1 MAGAEPTWRR
11 LLRLEGLPILAV
23 LAALV
28 ATFMAAAPE
37 VFLGYRIYMSFL
49 TTVPP
54 LLVLAVALTLVI
66 AAGEIDLSFPSV
78 IALSGWVL
86 AYCTHVLGSPW
97 LGLFLALGAG
107 ALVGFVNGLLIARVG
122 IPSIIATLATQF
134 LWGGLTT
141 VFSQGLSYSMGEVEG
156 YAVWHLMVGRLGP
169 VPVQAL
175 WALGV
180 AAVLWLVL
188 NRRRFGE
195 HLLFIGDNARVA
207 EVVGVNVARE
217 KTRAFVLMGLMAAFA
232 SVLLTLENRSFF
244 NTQGG
249 GYLLEVMAAVFI
261 GGTSVFGG
269 QASVIGT
276 VAGSFIIGMVE
287 AGLVATGLQG
297 FWVRAVVGVVFLAA
311 VIGHLL
317 IEEPERRAALARALR
332 GRLEGARRRLSRGFP
347 IPPGGGVHASNGKG
361 GKR

>member
-1 MAGAEPTWRR
+1 MPAPESARTR
-11 LLRLEGLPILAV
+11 LRETEGLPIMGV
-23 LAALV
+23 LLALV
-28 ATFMAAAPE
+28 IVFMIAAPD

-49 TTVPP
+49 ATVPP
-54 LLVLAVALTLVI
+54 LLVLAAALTLLI

-86 AYCTHVLGSPW
+86 AYFTHVLGSPW
-97 LGLFLALGAG
+97 LGLLLALASG
-107 ALVGFVNGLLIARVG
+107 ALVGWLNGILVARIGV
-122 IPSIIATLATQF
+122 PSIIATLATQF

-141 VFSQGLSYSMGEVEG
+141 VFSQGLSYALGEVDQ
-156 YAVWHLMVGRLGP
+156 YFLWHLLVGRVGAF
-169 VPVQAL
+169 PVQAF
-175 WALGV
+175 WALAV
-180 AAVLWLVL
+180 AAALYLVL
-188 NRRRFGE
+188 NRHRFGE

-207 EVVGVNVARE
+207 EVVGVNVGRE
-217 KTRAFVLMGLMAAFA
+217 RTRAFVLMGVMAAFA
-232 SVLLTLENRSFF
+232 SVLLTFENRSFF

-269 QASVIGT
+269 KASLVGT

-311 VIGHLL
+311 VIGHIL
-317 IEEPERRAALARALR
+317 IEQPERRSVFVRALR
-332 GRLEGARRRLSRGFP
+332 DRYDFIRKSS
-347 IPPGGGVHASNGKG
+347 PGGGSTERRGA
-361 GKR
+361 R

>member
-1 MAGAEPTWRR
+1 MRGTPVATPDSARIRVLGI
-11 LLRLEGLPILAV
+11 EGLPIVAV
-23 LAALV
+23 LIVLV
-28 ATFMAAAPE
+28 VAFMISAPE

-49 TTVPP
+49 ATVPP

-66 AAGEIDLSFPSV
+66 AAGEIDLSFPSI

-86 AYCTHVLGSPW
+86 GYCIHELGSPW
-97 LGLFLALGAG
+97 IGFVLALASG
-107 ALVGFVNGLLIARVG
+107 ALVGYVNGILIARVG

-141 VFSQGLSYSMGEVEG
+141 VLSQGLSYSLGDVDQLFL
-156 YAVWHLMVGRLGP
+156 WRLLVGRIGP
-169 VPVQAL
+169 FPVQAL
-175 WALGV
+175 WALAV
-180 AAVLWLVL
+180 AVALWLVL

-195 HLLFIGDNARVA
+195 HLLFIGDNAKVA

-217 KTRAFVLMGLMAAFA
+217 KIRMFVLMGVMAAFA
-232 SVLLTLENRSFF
+232 SVLLTLENKNFF

-269 QASVIGT
+269 KASVVGT

-297 FWVRAVVGVVFLAA
+297 FWVRAVVGIVFLAA
-311 VIGHLL
+311 VVGHLL
-317 IEEPERRAALARALR
+317 IEEPERGRTALR
-332 GRLEGARRRLSRGFP
+332 TVYGKF
-347 IPPGGGVHASNGKG
+347 ASERKTPS
-361 GKR
+361 

>member
-1 MAGAEPTWRR
+1 MPARESWLRR
-11 LLRLEGLPILAV
+11 LLRVEGLPITFV
-23 LAALV
+23 LLLLV
-28 ATFMAAAPE
+28 VAFMIASPD

-49 TTVPP
+49 ATAPP
-54 LLVLAVALTLVI
+54 LLVMAVALTLLI

-78 IALSGWVL
+78 IALSGWL
-86 AYCTHVLGSPW
+86 LGFSIHELDSPW
-97 LGLFLALGAG
+97 LGLILALLGGAV
-107 ALVGFVNGLLIARVG
+107 VGLVNGILIARVG

-141 VFSQGLSYSMGEVEG
+141 VFSEGLSYSLGSVDDTLL
-156 YAVWHLMVGRLGP
+156 WTLLVGRIGP
-169 VPVQAL
+169 FPVQAI
-175 WALGV
+175 WALAV
-180 AAVLWLVL
+180 AVALWLVL

-217 KTRAFVLMGLMAAFA
+217 KIRMFVLMGVMSAFA
-232 SVLLTLENRSFF
+232 GVLLTLENKNFF

-269 QASVIGT
+269 QASVVGT

-311 VIGHLL
+311 VVGNIAIQG
-317 IEEPERRAALARALR
+317 PER
-332 GRLEGARRRLSRGFP
+332 GETIRRRLGLARRTP
-347 IPPGGGVHASNGKG
+347 
-361 GKR
+361 R

>member
-1 MAGAEPTWRR
+1 VSAPESGRIR
-11 LLRLEGLPILAV
+11 LLQIEGLPILAV
-23 LAALV
+23 LLVLV
-28 ATFMAAAPE
+28 AAFMIAAPE

-49 TTVPP
+49 ATVPP

-66 AAGEIDLSFPSV
+66 AAGEIDLSFPSI

-86 AYCTHVLGSPW
+86 AYCVHELDSPW
-97 LGLFLALGAG
+97 VGLVLALAAG
-107 ALVGFVNGLLIARVG
+107 ALVGYVNGVLVARVG

-141 VFSQGLSYSMGEVEG
+141 VFSQGLSYSLGEVEQLLL
-156 YAVWHLMVGRLGP
+156 WQFLVGRIGP
-169 VPVQAL
+169 FPLQSL
-175 WALGV
+175 WALAV
-180 AAVLWLVL
+180 AVVLWLVL

-195 HLLFIGDNARVA
+195 HLLFIGDNVKVA

-217 KTRAFVLMGLMAAFA
+217 KIRMFVLMGVMAAFA
-232 SVLLTLENRSFF
+232 SVLLTLENRNFF
-244 NTQGG
+244 NTQGS

-269 QASVIGT
+269 KASVVGT

-297 FWVRAVVGVVFLAA
+297 FWVRAVVGMVFLSA
-311 VIGHLL
+311 VVGHLV
-317 IEEPERRAALARALR
+317 IEEPERGRGILRAVR
-332 GRLEGARRRLSRGFP
+332 GKLTFGRKS
-347 IPPGGGVHASNGKG
+347 PPG
-361 GKR
+361 

>member
-1 MAGAEPTWRR
+1 MPGTAEAARSK
-11 LLRLEGLPILAV
+11 LLRIEGLPILAV
-23 LAALV
+23 LMLLV
-28 ATFMAAAPE
+28 GSFMIAAPE

-49 TTVPP
+49 ATVPP
-54 LLVLAVALTLVI
+54 LLVLAAGLTLVI

-86 AYCTHVLGSPW
+86 AYFTHVLGSPW
-97 LGLFLALGAG
+97 LGLGLALAAG
-107 ALVGFVNGLLIARVG
+107 ALVGWVNGFLVARVG
-122 IPSIIATLATQF
+122 VPSIIATLATQF

-141 VFSQGLSYSMGEVEG
+141 VLSQGLSYAMGEVEE
-156 YAVWHLMVGRLGP
+156 YRLWHLLVGRMGP
-169 VPVQAL
+169 LPVQAL

-180 AAVLWLVL
+180 AVVLWFVL
-188 NRRRFGE
+188 NRHRFGE
-195 HLLFIGDNARVA
+195 HLLFIGDNSRVA

-217 KTRAFVLMGLMAAFA
+217 KTRVFVLMGVLAAFA
-232 SVLLTLENRSFF
+232 AVLLTFENRSFF

-269 QASVIGT
+269 QASVVGT

-317 IEEPERRAALARALR
+317 IEEPGRRVALAHAMRVR
-332 GRLEGARRRLSRGFP
+332 VEGVRRRLT
-347 IPPGGGVHASNGKG
+347 
-361 GKR
+361 

>member
-1 MAGAEPTWRR
+1 MKDSLVATADSARNR
-11 LLRLEGLPILAV
+11 VLRIEGLPILAV
-23 LAALV
+23 LLTLV
-28 ATFMAAAPE
+28 VAFMVAAPE

-49 TTVPP
+49 ANVPP

-86 AYCTHVLGSPW
+86 GYCIHELGSPW
-97 LGLFLALGAG
+97 LGLVLALAGG
-107 ALVGFVNGLLIARVG
+107 ALVGYVNGILIARVG
-122 IPSIIATLATQF
+122 IPSIIATLATQV

-141 VFSQGLSYSMGEVEG
+141 VFSQGLSYSLGDVDQFFL
-156 YAVWHLMVGRLGP
+156 WRLLVGRIGP
-169 VPVQAL
+169 FPVQAFG
-175 WALGV
+175 ALAV
-180 AAVLWLVL
+180 AVALWLVL

-195 HLLFIGDNARVA
+195 HLLFIGDNAKVA

-217 KTRAFVLMGLMAAFA
+217 KIRMFVLMGVMAAFA
-232 SVLLTLENRSFF
+232 SVLLTLENKNFF

-269 QASVIGT
+269 KASVVGS

-297 FWVRAVVGVVFLAA
+297 FWVRAVVGIVFLAA
-311 VIGHLL
+311 VVGHLV
-317 IEEPERRAALARALR
+317 IEEPERGRAL
-332 GRLEGARRRLSRGFP
+332 GRLLRAKLGFDRKA
-347 IPPGGGVHASNGKG
+347 HS
-361 GKR
+361 

>member
-1 MAGAEPTWRR
+1 M
-11 LLRLEGLPILAV
+11 V
-23 LAALV
+23 
-28 ATFMAAAPE
+28 AAPE

-49 TTVPP
+49 ATVPP
-54 LLVLAVALTLVI
+54 LLVLAVALTMVI

-78 IALSGWVL
+78 IALSGWAL
-86 AYCTHVLGSPW
+86 AYCTHEWGSPW
-97 LGLFLALGAG
+97 LGLIFALLGG
-107 ALVGFVNGLLIARVG
+107 ALVGYLNGVLIARVG

-141 VFSQGLSYSMGEVEG
+141 VFSQGLSYSLGDVEQFFL
-156 YAVWHLMVGRLGP
+156 WQLLVGRIGAF
-169 VPVQAL
+169 PVQSL
-175 WALGV
+175 WALAV
-180 AAVLWLVL
+180 AGTLWLVL

-195 HLLFIGDNARVA
+195 HLLFIGDNVKVA

-217 KTRAFVLMGLMAAFA
+217 KIRMFVLMGVMAAFA
-232 SVLLTLENRSFF
+232 SVLLTFENKNFF

-269 QASVIGT
+269 KASVVGT

-297 FWVRAVVGVVFLAA
+297 FWVRAVVGMVFLAA
-311 VIGHLL
+311 VIGHLV
-317 IEEPERRAALARALR
+317 IEEPERGRTLFGAIR
-332 GRLEGARRRLSRGFP
+332 GKFP
-347 IPPGGGVHASNGKG
+347 FSAKTRS
-361 GKR
+361 

>member
-1 MAGAEPTWRR
+1 MKDMRVGMNDSTGTRA
-11 LLRLEGLPILAV
+11 LRTEGLPIVAV
-23 LAALV
+23 LLILV
-28 ATFMAAAPE
+28 VAFMIAAPE

-49 TTVPP
+49 STVPP

-66 AAGEIDLSFPSV
+66 AAGEIDLSFPSI

-86 AYCTHVLGSPW
+86 AYCIHELGSPW
-97 LGLFLALGAG
+97 LGLGLALLSG
-107 ALVGFVNGLLIARVG
+107 ALVGYVNGILIARVG

-141 VFSQGLSYSMGEVEG
+141 VLSQGLSYSLGDVDQL
-156 YAVWHLMVGRLGP
+156 WLWRLFVGRIGP
-169 VPVQAL
+169 FPVQAL

-180 AAVLWLVL
+180 ALVLWLVL

-195 HLLFIGDNARVA
+195 HLLFIGDNVKVA

-217 KTRAFVLMGLMAAFA
+217 KIRMFVLMGVMAAFA
-232 SVLLTLENRSFF
+232 SVLLTLENKNFF

-269 QASVIGT
+269 KASVIGT
-276 VAGSFIIGMVE
+276 VVGSFIIGMVE

-297 FWVRAVVGVVFLAA
+297 FWVRAVVGIVFLAA
-311 VIGHLL
+311 VVGHLI
-317 IEEPERRAALARALR
+317 IEEPERGSTVFRTLR
-332 GRLEGARRRLSRGFP
+332 GKLAFDRKAPS
-347 IPPGGGVHASNGKG
+347 
-361 GKR
+361 

>member
-1 MAGAEPTWRR
+1 VPPAESVRKWF
-11 LLRLEGLPILAV
+11 LQVEGLPIVAV
-23 LAALV
+23 LLILV
-28 ATFMAAAPE
+28 IAFMIAAPE

-49 TTVPP
+49 ATVPP

-78 IALSGWVL
+78 IALAGWVL
-86 AYCTHVLGSPW
+86 GYFIHD
-97 LGLFLALGAG
+97 LGLPWIGFVLALVSG
-107 ALVGFVNGLLIARVG
+107 ALVGYVNGILIARVG

-141 VFSQGLSYSMGEVEG
+141 VLSQGLSYSLGDVDQFLL
-156 YAVWHLMVGRLGP
+156 WRLLVGRIGP
-169 VPVQAL
+169 FPVQAL
-175 WALGV
+175 WALAV
-180 AAVLWLVL
+180 AAALWLVL

-207 EVVGVNVARE
+207 EVVGVNVKRE
-217 KTRAFVLMGLMAAFA
+217 KIRMFVLMGVMAAFA
-232 SVLLTLENRSFF
+232 SVLLTLENKNFF

-269 QASVIGT
+269 KASVVGT

-297 FWVRAVVGVVFLAA
+297 FWVRAVVGIVFLAA
-311 VIGHLL
+311 VVGHLV
-317 IEEPERRAALARALR
+317 IEEPERGRASLRILLGKLAPERKT
-332 GRLEGARRRLSRGFP
+332 
-347 IPPGGGVHASNGKG
+347 PP
-361 GKR
+361 

>member
-1 MAGAEPTWRR
+1 VPPAESVRKR
-11 LLRLEGLPILAV
+11 FLQVEGLPIVAV
-23 LAALV
+23 LLILV
-28 ATFMAAAPE
+28 IAFMIAAPE

-49 TTVPP
+49 ATVPP

-78 IALSGWVL
+78 IALAGWVL
-86 AYCTHVLGSPW
+86 GYFIHD
-97 LGLFLALGAG
+97 LGLPWIGFVLALVSG
-107 ALVGFVNGLLIARVG
+107 ALVGYVNGILIARVG

-141 VFSQGLSYSMGEVEG
+141 VLSQGLSYSLGDVDQFLL
-156 YAVWHLMVGRLGP
+156 WRLLVGRIGP
-169 VPVQAL
+169 FPVQAL
-175 WALGV
+175 WALAV
-180 AAVLWLVL
+180 AAALWLVL

-207 EVVGVNVARE
+207 EVVGVNVKRE
-217 KTRAFVLMGLMAAFA
+217 KIRMFVLMGVMAAFA
-232 SVLLTLENRSFF
+232 SVLLTLENKNFF

-269 QASVIGT
+269 KASVVGT

-297 FWVRAVVGVVFLAA
+297 FWVRAVVGIVFLAA
-311 VIGHLL
+311 VVGHLV
-317 IEEPERRAALARALR
+317 IEEPERGRASLRILLGKLAPERKA
-332 GRLEGARRRLSRGFP
+332 
-347 IPPGGGVHASNGKG
+347 PP
-361 GKR
+361 

>member
-1 MAGAEPTWRR
+1 MKDTPVDAVESARIR
-11 LLRLEGLPILAV
+11 ALRFEGLPIVAV
-23 LAALV
+23 LLV
-28 ATFMAAAPE
+28 LVVAFMIAAPE

-49 TTVPP
+49 STVPP

-66 AAGEIDLSFPSV
+66 AAGEIDLSFPSI
-78 IALSGWVL
+78 IALAGWVL
-86 AYCTHVLGSPW
+86 GYCIHELGSPW
-97 LGLFLALGAG
+97 LGFILALASG
-107 ALVGFVNGLLIARVG
+107 ALVGYVNGILIARVG

-141 VFSQGLSYSMGEVEG
+141 VLSQGLSYSLGDVDQLFL
-156 YAVWHLMVGRLGP
+156 WRLLVGRIGP
-169 VPVQAL
+169 FPVQAL
-175 WALGV
+175 WALAV
-180 AAVLWLVL
+180 AGALWLVL

-195 HLLFIGDNARVA
+195 HLLFIGDNVKVA

-217 KTRAFVLMGLMAAFA
+217 KIRMFVLMGVMAAFA
-232 SVLLTLENRSFF
+232 SVLLTLENKNFF

-269 QASVIGT
+269 KASVVGT

-297 FWVRAVVGVVFLAA
+297 FWVRAVVGIVFLAA
-311 VIGHLL
+311 VVGHLV
-317 IEEPERRAALARALR
+317 IEEPEHGRTLFRAIHGKIAL
-332 GRLEGARRRLSRGFP
+332 GRKTPS
-347 IPPGGGVHASNGKG
+347 
-361 GKR
+361 

>member
-1 MAGAEPTWRR
+1 MLVSGIESARVR
-11 LLRLEGLPILAV
+11 LLQIEGLPIIAV
-23 LAALV
+23 LLALV
-28 ATFMAAAPE
+28 VAFMIAAPE

-49 TTVPP
+49 ATVPP

-86 AYCTHVLGSPW
+86 GYCIHELNSPW
-97 LGLFLALGAG
+97 VGLVLALAAG
-107 ALVGFVNGLLIARVG
+107 ALVGYVNGVLIARVG

-141 VFSQGLSYSMGEVEG
+141 VFSQGLSYSLGSVEELL
-156 YAVWHLMVGRLGP
+156 VWQLLVGRIGSF
-169 VPVQAL
+169 PVQSL
-175 WALGV
+175 WAL
-180 AAVLWLVL
+180 AAAVVLWLVL

-195 HLLFIGDNARVA
+195 HLLFIGDNVKVA

-217 KTRAFVLMGLMAAFA
+217 KIRMFVLMGVMAAFA
-232 SVLLTLENRSFF
+232 SVLLTLENRNFF
-244 NTQGG
+244 NTQGS

-269 QASVIGT
+269 KASVVGT

-297 FWVRAVVGVVFLAA
+297 FWVRAVVGMVFLSA
-311 VIGHLL
+311 VVGHLV
-317 IEEPERRAALARALR
+317 IEEPDRGRALLRTVR
-332 GRLEGARRRLSRGFP
+332 GKLAFGRKL
-347 IPPGGGVHASNGKG
+347 PP
-361 GKR
+361 